1 MTLSKVYR
9 ERIHSGNLTFDEN
22 QIETLQILDNLSSGL
37 TKKDRRL
44 GYLPGSRKPKLP
56 SSGLYIWGSVGSGK
70 SMLMDL
76 FYEHTLIK
84 KKRRVHFH
92 NFMQEIHDNL
102 FSFRN
107 SGEADPLSF
116 VVQKIYKS
124 INLLCFD
131 EMQITDI
138 TDAMLVGRL
147 FQGLI
152 SKGVF
157 IVSTSN
163 RPPKDLYKN
172 GLNRDVFLP
181 FISLIEDKLTVHK
194 LSSPMD
200 HRKIKLGGQSVY
212 FYPLN
217 SETSFGVENLW
228 TTLSGG
234 VSERL
239 ILRVKGRDLLIPNFK
254 NGVARMKFTDLCEK
268 AYGAVDYL
276 ALTKV
281 ISILILE
288 DIPIMSPLNLNEAKR
303 FVVLVDTLYEAKIK
317 LICSAQSQPSKLYKK
332 GKGSFEFERTIS
344 RLIEMQSIN
353 WVKS

>member
-1 MTLSKVYR
+1 MTLSKAYK
-9 ERIHSGNLTFDEN
+9 ERMHSGNLTFDEN
-22 QIETLQILDNLSSGL
+22 QIKTLQILDNLSSAL

-44 GYLPGSRKPKLP
+44 GFLPVSRNSKLP

-76 FYEHTLIK
+76 FYEHTIIK

-102 FSFRN
+102 FTLRN

-116 VVQKIYKS
+116 VIQKIHKS

-138 TDAMLVGRL
+138 TDAMLVGRI
-147 FQGLI
+147 FHGLI

-172 GLNRDVFLP
+172 GLNRDIFLP
-181 FISLIEDKLTVHK
+181 FISFIEEKLTVHE
-194 LSSPMD
+194 LSTPID
-200 HRKIKLGGQSVY
+200 HRKLKLGSQSVY

-217 SETSFGVENLW
+217 NKTSLGIENLW
-228 TTLSGG
+228 RTLSGG
-234 VSERL
+234 ISERL
-239 ILRVKGRDLLIPNFK
+239 ILSVKGRDFLIPNFK
-254 NGVARMKFTDLCEK
+254 NGIARMAFSDLCEK
-268 AYGAVDYL
+268 AHSAVDYL

-288 DIPIMSPLNLNEAKR
+288 DIPIMSPLNLNAAKR
-303 FVVLVDTLYEAKIK
+303 FVVLVDTLYDAKIK
-317 LICSAQSQPSKLYKK
+317 LICSAQSQPNKLYKK

-344 RLIEMQSIN
+344 RLIEMQSID
-353 WVKS
+353 WVKP